1 MENGENTKQEI
12 KSQMNTSHKAGYKR
26 GSKQNII
33 DYYTA
38 LAHDAKKVYDNS
50 EYHYY
55 MQHAEHYKR
64 L

>member
-1 MENGENTKQEI
+1 
-12 KSQMNTSHKAGYKR
+12 MNTSHKAGYKR

-38 LAHDAKKVYDNS
+38 LAHEAKKVYDNS